1 MQMMRKQS
9 VLEVSS
15 ALRKGLYTLPPRVQ
29 LEIKSGW
36 TQLANDS
43 AKTNFSGL
51 VFAQACA
58 APSLSHPTDLL
69 PTVQMHLFD
78 CFYF

>member
-1 MQMMRKQS
+1 M
-9 VLEVSS
+9 LELSH

-36 TQLANDS
+36 TQLAKDF
-43 AKTNFSGL
+43 AKTNFSGP
-51 VFAQACA
+51 VYAQACA
-58 APSLSHPTDLL
+58 APSLPPRPPDLFPTI
-69 PTVQMHLFD
+69 QMHLFD